1 MEDNAEEKRKFAL
14 WIKQSTMERI
24 EREYKADDCRSKSEF
39 IEKAILFYLGYLSSK
54 DNEEYFSSVIT
65 STLKAVVDESDNRL
79 GRMIFKL
86 AVELAITM
94 NIIASAEDIDKDS
107 LDRLRGECVRE
118 VKRLN
123 GSFSFKDA
131 YEWQK
136 E

>member
-1 MEDNAEEKRKFAL
+1 MFTLTIWTFYDFVYHIPHL
-14 WIKQSTMERI
+14 IFTISHSTLLF
-24 EREYKADDCRSKSEF
+24 KSF
-39 IEKAILFYLGYLSSK
+39 GTLP

-65 STLKAVVDESDNRL
+65 STLKAVVDESDNRI